1 MSWAF
6 AWESPEGDAEEIRD
20 RRDAVRW
27 TLRGVLLVMI
37 APLMWLLAYA
47 LGLFTTLGWAEGAET
62 HDRFGVYRED
72 RSRLGLGTMY
82 LFAGETA
89 WWAWDMR
96 VEGHGGL
103 RLRIF
108 RTPLREGQHRFYD
121 VRTSG
126 TGRFAFVA
134 PESGFYTFGL
144 EHVPNP
150 GRFGG
155 QRAGRTVYDLS
166 WGVD

>member
-6 AWESPEGDAEEIRD
+6 AWESPDGDAERVLD
-20 RRDAVRW
+20 RRTAVQW
-27 TLRGVLLVMI
+27 SLRGVLLFML
-37 APLMWLLAYA
+37 APLLWLLVYA
-47 LGLFTTLGWAEGAET
+47 LGLSPTLGWAEGSET
-62 HDRFGVYRED
+62 HDRFGIYRED

-96 VEGHGGL
+96 IEGHGGL
-103 RLRIF
+103 RLTIARAIP
-108 RTPLREGQHRFYD
+108 RPGQVRFQD
-121 VRTSG
+121 VKTSG
-126 TGRFAFVA
+126 AGRFEFVA
-134 PESGFYTFGL
+134 PETGFYTFSL

-150 GRFGG
+150 GRFGR
-155 QRAGRTVYDLS
+155 QRAGSTVYDLS